1 MEKKFFTNKPLKN
14 QYMHRAFFITGI
26 AMLLMLAGLTGCKKF
41 LDLPLKDKVPE
52 SILFQ
57 DEQGFKDAM
66 IGVYLA
72 LDKPTNGGTYSMYTK
87 DLSMGMLSALAY
99 NYDNAN
105 TANVGEG
112 SPFYNS
118 LILYNYADAT
128 VKAEIDGLWGGM
140 YNTIANVNNLLG
152 QIDEKKGLFT
162 KDNYYR
168 VKGEAIGA
176 RALLHFDLLRLF
188 GPSPATVTNQ
198 KAIPY
203 VRLFG
208 VRPTHF
214 STVNEALDSCIRDL
228 HEAKNLLALADT
240 SRLLQAANDLYAA
253 YTQNHINYWTVE
265 ALLARA
271 HLYKG
276 NYDSAAYYATMVIG
290 SNKFPVITSNVAAAS
305 NIVRDRLFSQEIIFS
320 VYSANVKKY
329 NSDLFAKSPGAL
341 QLSTNARNVIYVN
354 GNGSAND
361 YRYVSSFQP
370 GTIGLFV
377 PTKFFQ
383 DDNLPYQLQNNVPVV
398 RISEMYYI
406 AAEAANAKNDINT
419 AIYYLNK
426 IRQGRGLANLNPA
439 NVSTPDNVSTE
450 IMKEHQ
456 KEFMQE
462 GQTFFYYKR
471 LNKNLSTVTSNTAVI
486 PANAYVFPL
495 PDKELEYNK

>member
-1 MEKKFFTNKPLKN
+1 MEKKFFINRSSKTQQL
-14 QYMHRAFFITGI
+14 HRSFLATTAGL
-26 AMLLMLAGLTGCKKF
+26 LLMLLGITGCKKF
-41 LDLPLKDKVPE
+41 LDLPQKDQVPQ
-52 SILFQ
+52 STLFK

-66 IGVYLA
+66 IGIYLA
-72 LDKPTNGGTYSMYTK
+72 LDKPTNGGTYSLYTK
-87 DLSMGMLSALAY
+87 NISMGMLSALAY

-105 TANVGEG
+105 TANAGEG
-112 SPFYNS
+112 SGFYNN
-118 LILYNYADAT
+118 LVLYRYTDAT
-128 VKAEIDGLWGGM
+128 VKAEIDGIWGGM
-140 YNTIANVNNLLG
+140 YNTIANVNNLLS
-152 QIDEKKGLFT
+152 QVDEKRSVFT

-176 RALLHFDLLRLF
+176 RAMLHFDLLRLF
-188 GPSPATVTNQ
+188 GPSPATPSAQ

-208 VRPTHF
+208 VRPTRF
-214 STVNEALDSCIRDL
+214 STLNEALDSCINDL
-228 HEAKNLLALADT
+228 HEARNLLAQTDT
-240 SRLLQAANDLYAA
+240 SRLLQAANDVYAA
-253 YTQNHINYWTVE
+253 YTQNHINYWTIG

-276 NYDSAAYYATMVIG
+276 NYDSAAYYASMIIG
-290 SNKFPVITSNVAAAS
+290 GNKFPIITSNVASAS
-305 NIVRDRLFSQEIIFS
+305 NIIRDRLFSQEIIFS

-329 NSDLFAKSPGAL
+329 NSDLFAKSQGAL
-341 QLSTNARNVIYVN
+341 QLSNNARNATYIS
-354 GNGSAND
+354 GNGSAAD
-361 YRYVSSFQP
+361 YRFVSWFQP

-383 DDNLPYQLQNNVPVV
+383 DDNLPYHLQNIVPVV
-398 RISEMYYI
+398 RVSEMYYI
-406 AAEAANAKNDINT
+406 AAEAANARNDINT
-419 AIYYLNK
+419 ALYYLNK

-439 NVSTPDNVSTE
+439 SVSTPDMVSTE

-471 LNKNLSTVTSNTAVI
+471 LNKNLSVVTSNTAVI